1 MNRNLFQRASLLF
14 STVLLF
20 SLIACAQQVEPTAQ
34 QPPVKE
40 EAPAQQVKQQTDAKI
55 QWMSLEEALAAQ
67 AKDPKP
73 LFVDIYTDW
82 CKWCVVMDKKTF
94 CQAEVCDYVNTN
106 YYPVKFNAEKEDAIT
121 IKGKEYK
128 LMNAGRRNI
137 HTFAYTILEGK
148 LSYPSYVVLDEN
160 LQTQGVMKGYKEATP
175 FLQELKQLQL

>member
-1 MNRNLFQRASLLF
+1 MNRNVFLIF

-20 SLIACAQQVEPTAQ
+20 SLVACAQQTEPTAQ
-34 QPPVKE
+34 QPPAKE
-40 EAPAQQVKQQTDAKI
+40 EAPVQKVAEKADAKI
-55 QWMSLEEALAAQ
+55 QWMSLEEALEAQ
-67 AKDPKP
+67 AKDSKP

-94 CQAEVCDYVNTN
+94 SQAEVADYLNAN
-106 YYPVKFNAEKEDAIT
+106 YYPVKFNAEKEDALT

-128 LMNAGRRNI
+128 LMNAGRRNV
-137 HTFAYTILEGK
+137 HTFAYSILDGK

-160 LQTQGVMKGYKEATP
+160 LQNLGVMKGYQEATP